1 VTEHDTVLDIE
12 RGQISAAQ
20 YETLMRPLNGTRVA
34 KRSQGGKQLSYLEAW
49 DVKAHLTRVFGFGGW
64 DLQMLDYHYVTAREY
79 QSSGDNPKP
88 MVEVIYSA
96 RMQLT
101 VRDEQGR
108 EVCRHSE
115 AAVGSASGPASML
128 GEHHDNA
135 VKQAASDALKRC
147 AINLGSQ
154 FGLSL
159 YDNGS
164 TREVIRGTVVKP
176 EGVAEQ
182 EAPSEKQQ
190 QALAAS
196 VGAAVTPTDQ
206 PSNEGHTE
214 TPEPESG
221 EPQPDDIVTR
231 RREMFALMNEAGF
244 STGDAGREER
254 LGYCAS
260 VIDRQVESSSDLTRD
275 EVVKVIAALRVL
287 LDREKATA

>member
-1 VTEHDTVLDIE
+1 MATGRVLTQNTHHE
-12 RGQISAAQ
+12 WSNMSFNAAQ

-64 DLQMLDYHYVTAREY
+64 DLEMLDYHYVTAREY
-79 QSSGDNPKP
+79 VNNSKD

-101 VRDEQGR
+101 VRDPEGDTVAR
-108 EVCRHSE
+108 YSE
-115 AAVGSASGPASML
+115 AAVGSASGPATML

-176 EGVAEQ
+176 EGY
-182 EAPSEKQQ
+182 EAPVPSEKQ
-190 QALAAS
+190 AAELAAS
-196 VGAAVTPTDQ
+196 VGSAEQTHADAVQAAKD
-206 PSNEGHTE
+206 GL
-214 TPEPESG
+214 G
-221 EPQPDDIVTR
+221 
-231 RREMFALMNEAGF
+231 A
-244 STGDAGREER
+244 EE
-254 LGYCAS
+254 
-260 VIDRQVESSSDLTRD
+260 
-275 EVVKVIAALRVL
+275 VKQ
-287 LDREKATA
+287 